1 MFSVGDIRNYQLLP
15 ELPSVLHLKGK
26 SKIQEVTSHFMKVR
40 QDVKLNLT
48 PNNVLLKGWVTRKN
62 FKSQENSERYSK
74 HFDFLESQER
84 CSVFKMFESMSLYL
98 VPITEKTKSFC
109 KQMGVVPLKP
119 INYCDGKPVYQSV
132 EEKYAEETHFY
143 AFFCQVRQKFDKKSS
158 YLNPS
163 VICQVHD
170 MPTV

>member
-1 MFSVGDIRNYQLLP
+1 
-15 ELPSVLHLKGK
+15 
-26 SKIQEVTSHFMKVR
+26 MKVR

-163 VICQVHD
+163 VIC
-170 MPTV
+170 